1 MRSDSVAMR
10 AQEDVKQ
17 FEELLWQLVV
27 MYAAKAHRSAI
38 PYPTHISVISAV
50 SFQTFRLFTQL

>member
-27 MYAAKAHRSAI
+27 MYAAKARRSAI

-50 SFQTFRLFTQL
+50 SFRLFTQL